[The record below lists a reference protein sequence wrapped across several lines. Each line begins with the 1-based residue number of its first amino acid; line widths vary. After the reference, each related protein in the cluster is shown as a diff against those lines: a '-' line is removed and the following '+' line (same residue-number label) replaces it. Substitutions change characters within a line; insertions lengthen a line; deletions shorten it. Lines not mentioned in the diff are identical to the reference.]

1 MQKKL
6 HMPGLLEERIKHL
19 RNENKE
25 NVPGVWRARKETIL
39 KHLQLRLENW
49 EDGRLQRLHRYAV
62 GLGLNAYG
70 TQVGGRSKESTN
82 RS

>member
-1 MQKKL
+1 
-6 HMPGLLEERIKHL
+6 MPGLLEERIKHL

-49 EDGRLQRLHRYAV
+49 EDGRLQRL
-62 GLGLNAYG
+62 
-70 TQVGGRSKESTN
+70 
-82 RS
+82 